1 MYFPIKGAKMNIN
14 TVVIKLLITF
24 HFKLPV
30 PRLLKCAGN
39 ATALI
44 NSPIATVNNIKLKW
58 LLVLFR
64 KKREMVSDKAK
75 GDKKKI
81 RLNNKTSLKLAL

>member
-1 MYFPIKGAKMNIN
+1 MYLPIRGARMNIN
-14 TVVIKLLITF
+14 SAVIKLLITF

-30 PRLLKCAGN
+30 PKLLKCAGN
-39 ATALI
+39 ASAFT
-44 NSPIATVNNIKLKW
+44 NSPIATVNNIKLKS

-64 KKREMVSDKAK
+64 KKREMVSDKTK